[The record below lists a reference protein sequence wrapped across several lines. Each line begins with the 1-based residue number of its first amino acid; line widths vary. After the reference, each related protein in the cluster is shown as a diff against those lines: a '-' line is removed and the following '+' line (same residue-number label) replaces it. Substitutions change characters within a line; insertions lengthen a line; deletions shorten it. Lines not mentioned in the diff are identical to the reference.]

1 MAETKILNL
10 DAILA
15 EQERRVV
22 IWNGTEHEIVGLT
35 GAAYLKFLLS
45 RKKLEKAQ
53 KDGDEAAQW
62 DRNLDIITLVVPGI
76 ERDALLALRLAV
88 LNQLAQFVMAE
99 FSNMAAEAQG
109 EGAGEG
115 QELGESIS
123 PA

>member
-1 MAETKILNL
+1 VADTKILNL
-10 DAILA
+10 DEILA

-22 IWNGTEHEIVGLT
+22 IWNGTEHEITGLT
-35 GAAYLKFLLS
+35 GASYLQFLMG

-76 ERDALLALRLAV
+76 ERFDLLGLRLAI
-88 LNQLAQFVMAE
+88 LNRLAQFVMAE
-99 FSNMAAEAQG
+99 FSSMAAEAQG
-109 EGAGEG
+109 EGGEPS
-115 QELGESIS
+115 EDLGELIS

>member
-1 MAETKILNL
+1 MADTKILNL
-10 DAILA
+10 DEILA

-22 IWNGTEHEIVGLT
+22 IWNGIEHEITGLT

-62 DRNLDIITLVVPGI
+62 DRNLDIITLIVPGI
-76 ERDALLALRLAV
+76 ERDNLLALRLAV

-99 FSNMAAEAQG
+99 FSNMATEAQG

-115 QELGESIS
+115 QELGE
-123 PA
+123 